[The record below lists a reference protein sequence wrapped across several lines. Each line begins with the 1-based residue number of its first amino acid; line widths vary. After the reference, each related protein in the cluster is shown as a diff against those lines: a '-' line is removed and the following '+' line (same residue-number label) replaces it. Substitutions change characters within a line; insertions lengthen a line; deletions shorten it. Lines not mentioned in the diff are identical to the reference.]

1 MQKMLMTLNQ
11 LNKVVRQENKKVR
24 TLADQS
30 YELKEQFGKHFEGV
44 EQSEELRE
52 AISFK
57 DNDIELLVMEL
68 AYLEGIKTHSPIFN
82 DLKKCYLKDMKN
94 ILCQFDLIM
103 KYFQSENVMKELI
116 DNYEAIQGSL
126 VFINQS
132 LWDCQEFMSGPVEAA
147 LSDIAKEAIENE

>member
-1 MQKMLMTLNQ
+1 MLMTLNQ
-11 LNKVVRQENKKVR
+11 LNKVVRQESKEVG

-30 YELKEQFGKHFEGV
+30 YELKEQFGKQFEGV

-68 AYLEGIKTHSPIFN
+68 AYLEGIKTHLPVFD
-82 DLKKCYLKDMKN
+82 DLKKCYLKDMGN
-94 ILCQFDLIM
+94 ILCQFDLVL
-103 KYFQSENVMKELI
+103 KYFQSENVTKELI

-126 VFINQS
+126 AFINQS
-132 LWDCQEFMSGPVEAA
+132 LWDCREFMSGPVEVD

>member
-1 MQKMLMTLNQ
+1 
-11 LNKVVRQENKKVR
+11 
-24 TLADQS
+24 
-30 YELKEQFGKHFEGV
+30 
-44 EQSEELRE
+44 
-52 AISFK
+52 
-57 DNDIELLVMEL
+57 
-68 AYLEGIKTHSPIFN
+68 
-82 DLKKCYLKDMKN
+82 MKN

-147 LSDIAKEAIENE
+147 LSDIARRPLRMNELAEMENMIDDLIGQASTFVRTWMRDKVR